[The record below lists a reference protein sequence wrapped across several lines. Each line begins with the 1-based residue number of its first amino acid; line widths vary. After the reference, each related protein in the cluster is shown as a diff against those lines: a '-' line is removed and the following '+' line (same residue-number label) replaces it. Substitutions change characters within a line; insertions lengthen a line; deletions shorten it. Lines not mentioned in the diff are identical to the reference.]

1 MPVLETFL
9 SHWRRHPGQLAT
21 LVLGLA
27 LATALWSGVQANNE
41 EARQSYARAAAT
53 LGANQLARLVDPE
66 GAEIPV
72 ADYVSL
78 RRAGWLVSPVMEG
91 TLALGDETW
100 RVIGIDPL
108 TAPVQSLPQGAF
120 GPETDFTDFL
130 APPGM
135 MVVAA
140 DTALPALPALPAG
153 FPAIVE
159 NSALAPGLMLT
170 DIATAARLLNRDT
183 LSFLTIA
190 EVQPAGPPPLATTT
204 RLRREAPRAR
214 DDLSRLTD
222 SLHLNLSAFGFLSFA
237 VGLFI
242 VHASIGLA
250 FEQRR
255 PVFRTLRA
263 IGVPLRRLFAALA
276 FEVTAIALLAGG
288 AGVVLGYIIAALLLP
303 DVAGTLRSLYGAE
316 ISGAL
321 SFRPLWAIMGLVIAV
336 LGAWVSSA
344 QSFWKLMNMPLL
356 APAQPRAWALGSARA
371 TLRQAGAGLAL
382 LAASAGLA
390 VYGGSLT
397 AGFLSLGALLIG
409 AALLLPGIVI
419 LVLGLAQGRARGA
432 FGEWVLAD
440 TRQLLPGLSLA
451 LMALLL
457 ALAANIG
464 VSTMVGSFRLTF
476 TGWLEQRLV
485 SELYVTARSEEEAAQ
500 IRAYLAPQVSAVL
513 PIAHAE
519 TRIDGLPATVFGI
532 LDDATYRDNWPLL
545 ETVSNAWDGL
555 ADGSL
560 VMINEQMA
568 RRSDLSLGDSVTLRP
583 GLTLPIGA
591 IYSDYG
597 NPNGQAMVAL
607 RVLRDNFTEID
618 QRRTAVRTGEVDAG
632 DLRRAVLQRF
642 DLPQAN
648 IRDQASQKQVALRVF
663 EQTFRVTGALNI
675 LTLAVAGFA
684 LFASLLTLA
693 NMRLPQIAPLWA
705 IGQTRATLARA
716 ELIRTLGIV
725 AVTWGFAL
733 PVGLALAWVLLT
745 IVNVEAFGW
754 RLPMVIFPGD
764 YLRLLGYAMLSST
777 IAAALP
783 ALRLLRMP
791 PTQLL
796 KVFSNER

>member
-27 LATALWSGVQANNE
+27 LATALWSGVQAINE

-53 LGANQLARLVDPE
+53 LGANQLARLVHPE

-78 RRAGWLVSPVMEG
+78 RRAGWRVSPVMEG
-91 TLALGDETW
+91 TLTLGNDNW
-100 RVIGIDPL
+100 RMIGVDPL
-108 TAPVQSLPQGAF
+108 TAPLQSLPQGAF
-120 GPETDFTDFL
+120 GPEADIAEFF
-130 APPGM
+130 ASPGL
-135 MVVAA
+135 VFVARG
-140 DTALPALPALPAG
+140 TSLPDLPDG
-153 FPAIVE
+153 FPDIAENAAI
-159 NSALAPGLMLT
+159 APGLMLT
-170 DIATAARLLNRDT
+170 DIGTAARLLNRDT
-183 LSFLTIA
+183 LSFLTMA
-190 EVQPAGPPPLATTT
+190 PDQPVGLPPLATATA
-204 RLRREAPRAR
+204 LQLEGPRAR

-276 FEVTAIALLAGG
+276 FEVTLIALIAGG
-288 AGVVLGYIIAALLLP
+288 AGVLLGYIIAATLLP

-316 ISGAL
+316 IGGAL
-321 SFRPLWAIMGLVIAV
+321 SFRPLWAGLGLGIAV

-356 APAQPRAWALGSARA
+356 APAQPRAWALSSARA
-371 TLRQAGAGLAL
+371 IFRQTGVGLAL
-382 LAASAGLA
+382 LFASAGLA
-390 VYGGSLT
+390 VFGGSLT
-397 AGFLSLGALLIG
+397 AGFLSVGALLIG
-409 AALLLPGIVI
+409 AALLLPGLVM
-419 LVLGLAQGRARGA
+419 LVLRLVERRARGA

-476 TGWLEQRLV
+476 TGWLNQRLV
-485 SELYVTARSEEEAAQ
+485 SELYVTARSEAEAEQ
-500 IRAYLAPQVSAVL
+500 IRAFLAPQVAAVL

-532 LDDATYRDNWPLL
+532 ADDSTYRDNWPLL
-545 ETVSNAWDGL
+545 ETVSDAWDGL
-555 ADGSL
+555 ANGTF

-607 RVLRDNFTEID
+607 EVLRRNFTQID
-618 QRRTAVRTGEVDAG
+618 QRRTAVRTGAVDAG
-632 DLRRAVLQRF
+632 TLRSAVLDRF
-642 DLPQAN
+642 DLPAAN

-693 NMRLPQIAPLWA
+693 NMRLPQVAPLWA
-705 IGQTRATLARA
+705 LGQTRATLART

-725 AVTWGFAL
+725 AVTWVIAL
-733 PVGLALAWVLLT
+733 PVGLALAWILLA

-754 RLPMVIFPGD
+754 RLPMVLFPGD

-783 ALRLLRMP
+783 AFSLLRMP
-791 PTQLL
+791 PAQLL

>member
-1 MPVLETFL
+1 MPLLETFL

-27 LATALWSGVQANNE
+27 LATALWSGVQAINE
-41 EARQSYARAAAT
+41 EARRSYARAAAT
-53 LGANQLARLVDPE
+53 LGANQLARLVHPE

-78 RRAGWLVSPVMEG
+78 RRAGWRVSPVMEG
-91 TLALGDETW
+91 TLTLGDDNW
-100 RVIGIDPL
+100 RMIGVDPL
-108 TAPVQSLPQGAF
+108 TAPLQSLPQGAF
-120 GPETDFTDFL
+120 GPEADIAEFF
-130 APPGM
+130 ASPGLIF
-135 MVVAA
+135 VARG
-140 DTALPALPALPAG
+140 TSLPELPDG
-153 FPAIVE
+153 FPDIAENAAI
-159 NSALAPGLMLT
+159 APGLMLT
-170 DIATAARLLNRDT
+170 DIGTAARLLNRDT
-183 LSFLTIA
+183 LSFLTMA
-190 EVQPAGPPPLATTT
+190 PDQPAGLPPLATATA
-204 RLRREAPRAR
+204 LQLEGPRAR

-276 FEVTAIALLAGG
+276 FEVTLIALIAGG
-288 AGVVLGYIIAALLLP
+288 AGILLGYIIAATLLP

-321 SFRPLWAIMGLVIAV
+321 SFRPLWAGLGLGIAV

-356 APAQPRAWALGSARA
+356 APAQPRAWALISARA
-371 TLRQAGAGLAL
+371 IFRQTGVGLAL
-382 LAASAGLA
+382 LFASAGLA
-390 VYGGSLT
+390 VFGGSLI
-397 AGFLSLGALLIG
+397 AGFLSVGALLIG
-409 AALLLPGIVI
+409 AALLLPGLVM
-419 LVLGLAQGRARGA
+419 LVLRLAERRARGA

-476 TGWLEQRLV
+476 TGWLNQRLV
-485 SELYVTARSEEEAAQ
+485 SELYVTARSEVEAEQ
-500 IRAYLAPQVSAVL
+500 IRAFLAPQVAAVL

-532 LDDATYRDNWPLL
+532 ADDPTYRDNWPLL
-545 ETVSNAWDGL
+545 ETVSDAWDGL
-555 ADGSL
+555 ARGTF

-607 RVLRDNFTEID
+607 EVLRRNFTQID
-618 QRRTAVRTGEVDAG
+618 QRRTAVRTDAADVG
-632 DLRRAVLQRF
+632 ALVRALLQQF
-642 DLPQAN
+642 DLPAAN
-648 IRDQASQKQVALRVF
+648 IRDQASQKQVALSVF

-693 NMRLPQIAPLWA
+693 NMRLPQVAPLWA
-705 IGQTRATLARA
+705 LGQTRATLART

-725 AVTWGFAL
+725 AVTWVIAL
-733 PVGLALAWVLLT
+733 PVGLALAWILLA

-754 RLPMVIFPGD
+754 RLPMTLFPGD

-783 ALRLLRMP
+783 ALSLLRMP
-791 PTQLL
+791 PAQLL

>member
-1 MPVLETFL
+1 MLVLETFF
-9 SHWRRHPGQLAT
+9 SHWRRHPGQLGT

-27 LATALWSGVQANNE
+27 LATALWSGVQAINE

-53 LGANQLARLVDPE
+53 LGANQLARLVHSE

-72 ADYVSL
+72 ADYVLL
-78 RRAGWLVSPVMEG
+78 RRAGWQVSPVMEG
-91 TLALGDETW
+91 AFTLGQDSW
-100 RVIGIDPL
+100 RMIGVDPL
-108 TAPVQSLPQGAF
+108 TAPLQSLPRGTF
-120 GPETDFTDFL
+120 GPEADIADFFG
-130 APPGM
+130 APGLIF
-135 MVVAA
+135 VAP
-140 DTALPALPALPAG
+140 DTILPDLPEA
-153 FPAIVE
+153 FPDIIE
-159 NSALAPGLMLT
+159 NSAIAPGLMLT
-170 DIATAARLLNRDT
+170 DIGTAARLLNRQT
-183 LSFLTIA
+183 LSFLTVA
-190 EVQPAGPPPLATTT
+190 PDQPAGLPLLAVVTDL
-204 RLRREAPRAR
+204 RLEAPRAR

-222 SLHLNLSAFGFLSFA
+222 SFHLNLSAFGFLSFA

-263 IGVPLRRLFAALA
+263 IGVPLRRLFVALA
-276 FEVTAIALLAGG
+276 VEVTLIALIAGG
-288 AGVVLGYIIAALLLP
+288 AGVVLGYVVAAALLP

-316 ISGAL
+316 ISGVL
-321 SFRPLWAIMGLVIAV
+321 SFRPLWAVLGLAIAV
-336 LGAWVSSA
+336 LGAWISSA
-344 QSFWKLMNMPLL
+344 QSFWKLMKMPLL
-356 APAQPRAWALGSARA
+356 APAQPRAWSLSSARA
-371 TLRQAGAGLAL
+371 TRRQAGVGLAL
-382 LAASAGLA
+382 LLASAGLA
-390 VYGGSLT
+390 AYGGSLS

-409 AALLLPGIVI
+409 AALLLPGLVM
-419 LVLGLAQGRARGA
+419 LVLGLAEGRARTA
-432 FGEWVLAD
+432 FGEWMLAD

-476 TGWLEQRLV
+476 TGWLNQRLV
-485 SELYVTARSEEEAAQ
+485 SELYVTARSEAEAAQ
-500 IRAYLAPQVSAVL
+500 IREFLAPLVVSVL

-532 LDDATYRDNWPLL
+532 ADDVTYRDNWPLL
-545 ETVSNAWDGL
+545 ETVSGSWDGL
-555 ADGSL
+555 ADGTL

-568 RRSDLSLGDSVTLRP
+568 RRSDLSLGDPVSLRP
-583 GLTLPIGA
+583 GLTLPVGA

-597 NPNGQAMVAL
+597 NPNGQAMIGL
-607 RVLRDNFTEID
+607 QVLLQNFSQID
-618 QRRTAVRTGEVDAG
+618 QRRTAVRTGTADVSA
-632 DLRRAVLQRF
+632 LRRAVLERF
-642 DLPQAN
+642 DLPAAN

-663 EQTFRVTGALNI
+663 EQTFRVTGALNV

-684 LFASLLTLA
+684 LLASLLTLA
-693 NMRLPQIAPLWA
+693 NMRLPQVAPLWA
-705 IGQTRATLARA
+705 LGQTRATLARA
-716 ELIRTLGIV
+716 ELIRTVGIV
-725 AVTWGFAL
+725 AITWVIAL
-733 PVGLALAWVLLT
+733 PVGLALAWVLLA

-754 RLPMVIFPGD
+754 RLPMTLFPRE

-783 ALRLLRMP
+783 ALSLLRMP